1 MSGRRVG
8 GGRGRAAC
16 LTSGI
21 ALHGNMN
28 PACVSATVGCIRRRG
43 SSSPFFCDMQDKL
56 DRLVIKDPGEI
67 LEPQEC
73 LERMARRDI
82 LGSQV
87 WGEVQV
93 PHTAGAR
100 AKDVSPG
107 TFHRH

>member
-1 MSGRRVG
+1 M
-8 GGRGRAAC
+8 GGRGRAAR

-21 ALHGNMN
+21 ALHSNMS
-28 PACVSATVGCIRRRG
+28 PACVSVTVCCICRRG

-67 LEPQEC
+67 LELQEC
-73 LERMARRDI
+73 LERMARQDI

-87 WGEVQV
+87 WGDVQV
-93 PHTAGAR
+93 PHTTGAC
-100 AKDVSPG
+100 AKDVSRG